1 VSTGPSLAST
11 TGTVGKL
18 LTARLG
24 ELETRLRSVVPRV
37 LSVDDED
44 AVHDLRVALR
54 RTRTLLEVGR
64 TVLGC
69 FHADEVRRSLRE
81 VHRATGTLRDEE
93 VLLELVMSLGVN
105 RPDVQSW
112 VTARR
117 HRERRLRS
125 AVRRRLREGGLDGG
139 LHLLG
144 ALLAFRVK
152 PSRDKR
158 VTKFARRAVDERRR
172 EVELRRA
179 DPADDA
185 ESLHRLRI
193 SYKRLRYTTETFSSA
208 LPSDVAAL
216 ATTAARFQNRIG
228 DLLDVDL
235 AIECVQRAPALV
247 DAGRN
252 ALLAALQRVRADR
265 AVEYEKA
272 MREATLAPAP
282 VFQAAGTEALR
293 KSSIR

>member
-1 VSTGPSLAST
+1 
-11 TGTVGKL
+11 
-18 LTARLG
+18 
-24 ELETRLRSVVPRV
+24 
-37 LSVDDED
+37 
-44 AVHDLRVALR
+44 
-54 RTRTLLEVGR
+54 
-64 TVLGC
+64 
-69 FHADEVRRSLRE
+69 